1 MLPVFPE
8 FKKLTLDDKDF
19 YEEMV
24 AEFPPF
30 SDIAFATLQ
39 IWWNLEDQL
48 EISSING
55 NLIISYSLHFDE
67 DNSGYSIIGKNEIDK
82 SIEQIFNELKKNNR
96 RPRLVHVPEFVV
108 AEMKHREKWDVVEET
123 DYNEYIIESKHL
135 FSLEGSSHKMT
146 RKRVRRFWDAMQ
158 DNEVEIRELDLADPK
173 VKKELFEAVLE
184 WEKTKTT
191 NNDPDQTEKDAINR
205 TITHA
210 EKLGIRHIGVYID
223 GELKGIQLYRL
234 SHDNNYYVLHHQ
246 KVDYSV
252 PYIMDYLTHHVADKA
267 VKEDIEFINMEMD
280 LGIEGLRRH
289 KMELRPVNFFKKYTI
304 TPVKK

>member
-1 MLPVFPE
+1 VLPLFPQ
-8 FKKLTLDDKDF
+8 FKKLTIDDKDF
-19 YEEMV
+19 YTDMV
-24 AEFPPF
+24 KEYPPF
-30 SDIAFATLQ
+30 SDIDFATLQ

-48 EISSING
+48 EISTING
-55 NLIISYSLHFDE
+55 NLVISYSLHFDE
-67 DNSGYSIIGKNEIDK
+67 DNSGYSIIGKNEIDE
-82 SIEQIFNELKKNNR
+82 SIKGIFQELRAQNKQVK
-96 RPRLVHVPEFVV
+96 LVHVPDFVIS
-108 AEMKHREKWDVVEET
+108 EIMDRGDLELVEET

-135 FSLEGSSHKMT
+135 YSLEGSGHKMT
-146 RKRVRRFWDAMQ
+146 RKRIKRFWDAMQ
-158 DNEVEIRELDLADPK
+158 DSEVEIRELDMADPA
-173 VKKELFEAVLE
+173 VKSELSKAITE

-191 NNDPDQTEKDAINR
+191 NNDPDNTEKDAINR

-210 EKLGIRHIGVYID
+210 EKLGIRHIGVYIN

-267 VKEDIEFINMEMD
+267 VKENVEFINMEMD